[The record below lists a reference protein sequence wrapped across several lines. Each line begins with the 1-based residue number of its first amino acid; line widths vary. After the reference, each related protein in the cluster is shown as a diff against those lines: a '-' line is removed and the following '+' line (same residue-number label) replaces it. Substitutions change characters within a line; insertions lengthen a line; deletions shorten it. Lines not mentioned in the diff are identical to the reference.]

1 MKRFNRSIYAVMG
14 VIMLLMAGFIYAW
27 SVMASVINKELMI
40 AQGTL
45 SLTFTLVMITFCLGG
60 LLAGIIGKKSSVRDL
75 LVPATIMLST
85 GLIIAS
91 YTKGVALLY
100 IGFGIISGLGSG
112 IIYNVVMSNIS
123 KWFPDKQGFISGIML
138 MGFGISSFIVG
149 KLFVA
154 MSSGSVS
161 LWRTTFKL
169 FAITAF
175 VIMAVLS
182 FLFNGPTEDY
192 KVEGV
197 KKVKKEPATE
207 LEPKKMIGHKAF
219 IIYYIWAILTTG
231 AGLTIVSQA
240 SGIVTQV
247 NENISAATI
256 ATVVGVLAIANG
268 LGRVIFGALFDKL
281 DARTV
286 MVMDVA
292 AYILAAWCFILALL
306 HNTAISAIIGFIL
319 CGIAY
324 GAVPTINSAIISDY
338 FGRRNFAIN
347 YSITNTNLII
357 ASFASTI
364 AGRVYDCFGTYT
376 RVVAVML
383 IYVLIAL
390 IMIIPLRRPKGE

>member
-1 MKRFNRSIYAVMG
+1 MRRLNRTAYAVMG

-40 AQGTL
+40 PQGTL

-60 LLAGIIGKKSSVRDL
+60 LLGGIIGKKVTPRDL
-75 LVPATIMLST
+75 LVPATIMLSM
-85 GLIIAS
+85 GLVIAS

-154 MSSGSVS
+154 MSSGEVS

-169 FAITAF
+169 FAIAAF
-175 VIMAVLS
+175 VVMAVLS
-182 FLFNGPTEDY
+182 FIFKGPADDY
-192 KVEGV
+192 KVQDV
-197 KKVKKEPATE
+197 KSAKKEPAAE
-207 LEPKKMIGHKAF
+207 LEPKKMIGNRAF

-240 SGIVTQV
+240 SGIVSQV
-247 NENISAATI
+247 NENMSAGNIATI
-256 ATVVGVLAIANG
+256 VGVLAIANG

-286 MVMDVA
+286 MIMDVA
-292 AYILAAWCFILALL
+292 AYVLAAWCFILALL
-306 HNTAISAIIGFIL
+306 HNTTLSAIIGFVL

-338 FGRRNFAIN
+338 FGRRNYAIN

-364 AGRVYDCFGTYT
+364 AGRIYDCFGTYM
-376 RVVAVML
+376 RVVAVMI
-383 IYVLIAL
+383 IYVLVAL